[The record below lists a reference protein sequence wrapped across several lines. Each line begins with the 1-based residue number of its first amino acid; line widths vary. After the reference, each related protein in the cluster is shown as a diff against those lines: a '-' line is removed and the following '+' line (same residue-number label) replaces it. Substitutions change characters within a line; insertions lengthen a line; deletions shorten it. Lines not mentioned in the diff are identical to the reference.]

1 VLDHRS
7 AHWRE
12 EIADDLLRLDYT
24 DRLAGAKARADSR
37 QLDVRHVRQLLGGLP
52 RDSQSDPITIGS
64 PPPEPCGEVKVR
76 IP

>member
-12 EIADDLLRLDYT
+12 EIADDLLGLDYT
-24 DRLAGAKARADSR
+24 ERLAGAKDRADSR

-52 RDSQSDPITIGS
+52 RDPQSDPITLGS